1 MLRALAV
8 ALATSALLFG
18 EITNFSDV
26 RYDYVPSEKG
36 KVEKADG
43 MLHMDTFEKILS
55 FSADNRVLVN
65 IPYAKIRE
73 VVYERG
79 NDHLLTIVYR
89 TGGLRDSP
97 RFRLRGSN
105 RTEILRRLN
114 TQLPEGVVRTGF

>member
-1 MLRALAV
+1 MTKFLLAS
-8 ALATSALLFG
+8 LASAALLMA

-26 RYDYVPSEKG
+26 RHDYVPSESG

-43 MLHMDTFEKILS
+43 MFHMDPAEKILS
-55 FSADNRVLVN
+55 FSSDNRVL
-65 IPYAKIRE
+65 IHIRYEQIRE

-79 NDHLLTIVYR
+79 NDHLLTIYFR
-89 TGGLRDSP
+89 AGGVRDSS

-114 TQLPEGVVRTGF
+114 TQLSDGVARTGF